1 MATEYHIVNTKT
13 TWIEADELCKS
24 NGSILALLDF
34 QPKINEL
41 AERLRSLGYKNSDKF
56 WIGLSFNVTID
67 QFVMS
72 NGTIVKEN
80 FDSLTCGKNP
90 GGKHN
95 HYCYILQNIDNSS
108 PCILRKSCLDK
119 KYGYICQ
126 NSSTGKVL
134 NHSYSQLICNRCI
147 HWNGYALANQ
157 SISHSV
163 TFKIFDGYVGNT
175 LWYRW
180 QSVIYTNLVKWGG
193 EILTP

>member
-1 MATEYHIVNTKT
+1 MVFLQLMLMSMPKKLLMRCLRLIFHFHFFFSDILGFIVATEYHIVNTKT

-24 NGSILALLDF
+24 NGSLLALLDS

-90 GGKHN
+90 GGKYN

-147 HWNGYALANQ
+147 H
-157 SISHSV
+157 
-163 TFKIFDGYVGNT
+163 
-175 LWYRW
+175 
-180 QSVIYTNLVKWGG
+180 
-193 EILTP
+193 